1 MDATMGLLAALLW
14 GGTDFFVG
22 LNARAVG
29 VKRAVY
35 FGQALGFLIMTLLLV
50 IFPIFLFKAL
60 DASLSVWLLGIA
72 AALLTVSGALAL
84 SKAFAL
90 GKAAIVAPLVTS
102 YGVVT
107 TLLSWA
113 SGEHINLIQLGCI
126 ALCVL
131 GVILSSLHKDNGVP
145 HNNPRLSIAYAM
157 LAALLYGT
165 SFWLQG
171 RYTLPALGPIT
182 MLWLGYLV
190 GVCVLVMMVLRIK
203 DGLKIPPLK
212 NCATLTGASVMNLG
226 GFSAFSWG
234 AMAGSVSVV
243 TVISTLSGGIAAIL
257 GFVFFKERLAAVQV
271 LGVVLVLVGA
281 VESVSFFV
289 CGPITACRQ
298 AGHAFTRSA

>member
-1 MDATMGLLAALLW
+1 MDVLMGLLAALLW
-14 GGTDFFVG
+14 GGTDFLVG

-35 FGQALGFLIMTLLLV
+35 FGQALGFVIMTLLLI
-50 IFPIFLFKAL
+50 IFPTFLIKSLA
-60 DASLSVWLLGIA
+60 APLSVWLLGAA

-90 GKAAIVAPLVTS
+90 GKASIVAPLVTS

-113 SGEHINLIQLGCI
+113 SGEHISLIQLGCI
-126 ALCVL
+126 ALCVV
-131 GVILSSLHKDNGVP
+131 GVILSSIHKDTGIP
-145 HNNPRLSIAYAM
+145 HSSSNRSIAYAM

-171 RYTLPALGPIT
+171 RYTLPMLGPIT

-190 GVCVLVMMVLRIK
+190 GLCVLVLMVLK
-203 DGLKIPPLK
+203 VQDGLKIPPLK
-212 NCATLTGASVMNLG
+212 NCATLTGASLMNLG
-226 GFSAFSWG
+226 GFSTFSWG

-257 GFVFFKERLAAVQV
+257 GFVFFKERLSLAQV
-271 LGVVLVLVGA
+271 TGVVLVLVGA
-281 VESVSFFV
+281 VFLHLVD
-289 CGPITACRQ
+289 
-298 AGHAFTRSA
+298 

>member
-1 MDATMGLLAALLW
+1 MDVTMGLLAALLW
-14 GGTDFFVG
+14 GGTDFLVG

-50 IFPIFLFKAL
+50 IFPALLLKAL
-60 DASLSVWLLGIA
+60 NASLSTWLLGIA
-72 AALLTVSGALAL
+72 AALFTVSGALAL

-113 SGEHINLIQLGCI
+113 SGEHISLIQLSCI
-126 ALCVL
+126 VLCVI
-131 GVILSSLHKDNGVP
+131 GVILSSIHKDNGVP
-145 HNNPRLSIAYAM
+145 HSTSNRSIAYAM
-157 LAALLYGT
+157 LAAMLYGT

-171 RYTLPALGPIT
+171 RYTLPTLGAIT

-190 GVCVLVMMVLRIK
+190 GLCVLVVMVLKIK

-212 NCATLTGASVMNLG
+212 NCAALTGASVMNLG

-257 GFVFFKERLAAVQV
+257 GFVFFKERLSAVQL

-281 VESVSFFV
+281 VVLHL
-289 CGPITACRQ
+289 AQ
-298 AGHAFTRSA
+298 

>member
-1 MDATMGLLAALLW
+1 MDVTMGLLAALLW
-14 GGTDFFVG
+14 GGTDFLVG

-50 IFPIFLFKAL
+50 SFPAFFFKSLNAP
-60 DASLSVWLLGIA
+60 LSVWLLGIA
-72 AALLTVSGALAL
+72 TALLTVSGALAL

-113 SGEHINLIQLGCI
+113 SGEQISLVQLGCI
-126 ALCVL
+126 GLCVIGL
-131 GVILSSLHKDNGVP
+131 SLSSLHKDNGVP
-145 HNNPRLSIAYAM
+145 HNNPSLSIAYAM

-190 GVCVLVMMVLRIK
+190 GGCVMVMMVLKIK

-257 GFVFFKERLAAVQV
+257 GFVFFKERLTAVQV

-281 VESVSFFV
+281 VVLHM
-289 CGPITACRQ
+289 A
-298 AGHAFTRSA
+298 H

>member
-1 MDATMGLLAALLW
+1 MDVLMGLLAALLW
-14 GGTDFFVG
+14 GGTDFLVG

-35 FGQALGFLIMTLLLV
+35 FGQALGFVIMTLLL
-50 IFPIFLFKAL
+50 ILLPSFLFK
-60 DASLSVWLLGIA
+60 SLAAPASVWLLGIA

-84 SKAFAL
+84 SKAFAR

-113 SGEHINLIQLGCI
+113 SGEQISLIQLGCI
-126 ALCVL
+126 ALCVI
-131 GVILSSLHKDNGVP
+131 GVILSSIHKDNGAP
-145 HNNPRLSIAYAM
+145 HNHSNQAIAYAL
-157 LAALLYGT
+157 LAAALYGS

-171 RYTLPALGPIT
+171 RYTLPALGPVT

-190 GVCVLVMMVLRIK
+190 GVCVLVLMVLKVK

-212 NCATLTGASVMNLG
+212 NCATLTGASLMNLG

-257 GFVFFKERLAAVQV
+257 GFVFFKERLTTVQIM
-271 LGVVLVLVGA
+271 GVVLVLLGA
-281 VESVSFFV
+281 MLLHL
-289 CGPITACRQ
+289 ID
-298 AGHAFTRSA
+298 

>member
-1 MDATMGLLAALLW
+1 MGLLAALLW
-14 GGTDFFVG
+14 GGTDFLVG

-50 IFPIFLFKAL
+50 IFPALLLKAL
-60 DASLSVWLLGIA
+60 NASLSTWLLGIA
-72 AALLTVSGALAL
+72 AALFTVSGALAL

-113 SGEHINLIQLGCI
+113 SGEHISLIQLSCI
-126 ALCVL
+126 VLCVI
-131 GVILSSLHKDNGVP
+131 GVILSSIHKDNGVP
-145 HNNPRLSIAYAM
+145 HSTSNRSIAYAM
-157 LAALLYGT
+157 LAAMLYGT

-171 RYTLPALGPIT
+171 RYTLPTLGAIT

-190 GVCVLVMMVLRIK
+190 GLCVLVVMVLKIK

-212 NCATLTGASVMNLG
+212 NCAALTGASVMNLG

-257 GFVFFKERLAAVQV
+257 GFVFFKERLSAVQL

-281 VESVSFFV
+281 VVLHL
-289 CGPITACRQ
+289 AQ
-298 AGHAFTRSA
+298 

>member
-1 MDATMGLLAALLW
+1 MDVTMGLLAALLW
-14 GGTDFFVG
+14 GGTDFLVG

-50 IFPIFLFKAL
+50 IFPALLLKAL
-60 DASLSVWLLGIA
+60 NASLSTWLLGIA
-72 AALLTVSGALAL
+72 AALFTVSGALAL

-113 SGEHINLIQLGCI
+113 SGEHISLIQLSCI
-126 ALCVL
+126 VLCVI
-131 GVILSSLHKDNGVP
+131 GVILSSIHKDNGVP
-145 HNNPRLSIAYAM
+145 HSTSNRSIAYAM
-157 LAALLYGT
+157 LAAMLYGT

-171 RYTLPALGPIT
+171 RYTLPTLGAIT

-190 GVCVLVMMVLRIK
+190 GLCVLVVMVLKIK

-212 NCATLTGASVMNLG
+212 NCAALTGASVMNLG

-257 GFVFFKERLAAVQV
+257 GFVFFKERLSAVQV

-281 VESVSFFV
+281 VVLHL
-289 CGPITACRQ
+289 AQ
-298 AGHAFTRSA
+298 